1 MNVLFS
7 PSLNSFYPE
16 DMRED
21 YEQAGTLPPDVV
33 SVPYAVFAEF
43 SLDAAPEGKTRAVG
57 GDGLPVWAALPEPTN
72 EQLIAS
78 ADARKNELLYLA
90 AMRMAPLEDASEL
103 DLATDDEV
111 ESLRQWKAYR
121 IALSRISTQP
131 GYPASI
137 QWPEPPN

>member
-16 DMRED
+16 DMRGD
-21 YEQAGTLPPDVV
+21 YEQAGTLPPDAVP
-33 SVPYAVFAEF
+33 VPYAIFAEF
-43 SLDAAPEGKTRAVG
+43 SLAAAPEGKIRAVG
-57 GDGLPVWAALPEPTN
+57 EDGSPVWAALPEPTD
-72 EQLIAS
+72 EQLIAA
-78 ADARKNELLYLA
+78 ADARKNELLYIA
-90 AMRMAPLEDASEL
+90 TMRMAPLEDALEL
-103 DLATDDEV
+103 NLATGDEV

-131 GYPASI
+131 EYPVSI